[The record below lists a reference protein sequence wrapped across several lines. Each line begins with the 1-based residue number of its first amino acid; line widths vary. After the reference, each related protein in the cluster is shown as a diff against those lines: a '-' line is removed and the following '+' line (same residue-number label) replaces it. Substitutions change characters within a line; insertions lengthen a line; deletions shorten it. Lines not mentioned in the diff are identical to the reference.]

1 MRELIQKQ
9 AMPAQNLPPY
19 FRAWLELSSDLCM
32 YTPVQQKRYA
42 TNHLQAGCWYLD
54 CAPSYTPDE
63 EVSTRETLDAACTP
77 PVGAMEVLELVE
89 ESVQPVRGEG
99 SSQKKRRVTKAQR
112 EAAAR
117 ATLEIQK
124 QVGDVAFAGEGSL
137 RSSPAVATHTQLTSS
152 VSEATEDLR
161 GQWKGRQ
168 LPSTS
173 TTVAQPHPVQVML
186 ENASFFAVMETLGS
200 PAGPD
205 PLWGKVHQ
213 FISDVSNLLN
223 FYFFSSATCF
233 LDLPNLFWLLLQGWS
248 RSHSSSIISAL
259 QEHRSGSGH
268 C

>member
-1 MRELIQKQ
+1 VFIVVLLCRYIMRELIHKQ

-19 FRAWLELSSDLCM
+19 FRAWLQLSSDLCM

-54 CAPSYTPDE
+54 CAASYTPDE
-63 EVSTRETLDAACTP
+63 EVSTRESLDAACSP
-77 PVGAMEVLELVE
+77 PVGAREVMELVEE

-99 SSQKKRRVTKAQR
+99 SSQKKKRVTKAQR

-117 ATLEIQK
+117 AAVEIQK
-124 QVGDVAFAGEGSL
+124 QVGDVAIGCEGSL
-137 RSSPAVATHTQLTSS
+137 RSSPAVGTHAQFTSS

-173 TTVAQPHPVQVML
+173 TTVAQPHPVQLML
-186 ENASFFAVMETLGS
+186 ENSSFFAVMETLGS

-213 FISDVSNLLN
+213 FISDVSNILHIYHFSFSFLLIGI
-223 FYFFSSATCF
+223 C
-233 LDLPNLFWLLLQGWS
+233 
-248 RSHSSSIISAL
+248 
-259 QEHRSGSGH
+259 
-268 C
+268 